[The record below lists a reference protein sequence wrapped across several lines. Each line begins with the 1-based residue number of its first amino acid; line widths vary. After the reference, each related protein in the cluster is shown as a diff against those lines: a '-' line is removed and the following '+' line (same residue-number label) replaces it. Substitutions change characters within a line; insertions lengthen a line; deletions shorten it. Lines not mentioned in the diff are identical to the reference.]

1 MKLPVKIFGVG
12 SGYSYA
18 IDGPTHHSTEDI
30 GLLNMMPFMNVYS
43 PSDSLVVKD
52 IVKRSI
58 HSSEPIYVRLDRE
71 YLAPISLKKYNF
83 DQGYRVIKKGQKTCI
98 VTYGC
103 MLTKANK
110 IVRDMN
116 QKNIGIIDVFKIKPL
131 NKKIIKD
138 LSKYKNIIC
147 LEEHNENGG
156 LGTQILNLNFIN
168 KNINLVEIGLK
179 EKTIM
184 GYGSREHLNSLNKTD
199 EKSVIKLL
207 MSLK

>member
-1 MKLPVKIFGVG
+1 
-12 SGYSYA
+12 
-18 IDGPTHHSTEDI
+18 
-30 GLLNMMPFMNVYS
+30 
-43 PSDSLVVKD
+43 
-52 IVKRSI
+52 
-58 HSSEPIYVRLDRE
+58 
-71 YLAPISLKKYNF
+71 
-83 DQGYRVIKKGQKTCI
+83 
-98 VTYGC
+98 

-138 LSKYKNIIC
+138 LYKYKNIIC

-168 KNINLVEIGLK
+168 KKNINLVEIGLK